1 MGKRSNWAI
10 PYFIFL
16 VLFVA
21 LPLLLVAMYAFQ
33 DNYGHFTFANIS
45 RMFTDTDAMSTF
57 VVSLEVA
64 LENTIICLL
73 LGYPVAYYI
82 AHRSPT
88 AQKFLYM
95 LVMLPMCMSFLLRTL
110 AWVGLLQDT
119 GIINTL
125 LSKLGLP
132 RLTLIRTPGAV
143 VLGMVYN
150 YLPYMILPLY
160 TVIMKIDRRLIEA
173 ASDLGCTPSQVF
185 TKVILPLSGPG
196 ILSGLTMVFVPAV
209 STFYISQKLGST
221 GTTLI
226 GDVIESQFK
235 TAYNPNLG
243 AAMSLIL
250 MVLIFVCVSIMNR
263 FGENED
269 EEVMAKV

>member
-1 MGKRSNWAI
+1 MKKTKS
-10 PYFIFL
+10 
-16 VLFVA
+16 
-21 LPLLLVAMYAFQ
+21 LLLSTPYLVWMVVFTLIPLGVVAYYALTDPATGAFSLGNVKSLGMYLPVLWKSIGYSLVSAF
-33 DNYGHFTFANIS
+33 
-45 RMFTDTDAMSTF
+45 
-57 VVSLEVA
+57 
-64 LENTIICLL
+64 ICLL

-110 AWVGLLQDT
+110 AWVGMLEDT
-119 GIINTL
+119 GILNTIL
-125 LSKLGLP
+125 QRLGIGPLP
-132 RLTLIRTPGAV
+132 LIRTNGAV
-143 VLGMVYN
+143 ILGMVYN

-160 TVIMKIDRRLIEA
+160 SVIMKIDNRLIEA
-173 ASDLGCTPSQVF
+173 ALDLGCRPSQVF
-185 TKVILPLSGPG
+185 SKVILPLSGPG

-243 AAMSLIL
+243 AAMSLVL
-250 MVLIFVCVSIMNR
+250 MILIFICVAVMNR
-263 FGENED
+263 FGEGD
-269 EEVMAKV
+269 GEEVIKV